1 MEIRGLNDPVFESAS
16 RADRENGFSQ
26 KLSEIVQL

>member
-1 MEIRGLNDPVFESAS
+1 METVGSNDRAFESAS
-16 RADRENGFSQ
+16 RADSQNGFSQ